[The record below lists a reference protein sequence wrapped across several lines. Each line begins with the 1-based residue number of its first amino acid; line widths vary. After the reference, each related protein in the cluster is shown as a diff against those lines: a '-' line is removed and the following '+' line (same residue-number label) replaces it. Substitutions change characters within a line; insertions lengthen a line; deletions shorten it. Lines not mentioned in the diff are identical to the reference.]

1 MTTSSFYNF
10 FFFSL
15 LYKGKYNEAFEYFSQ
30 ASEAA
35 KTLNNLPLVDETK
48 TYCGIA
54 KAHKLMVAFN
64 SHIEAED
71 PVSLKYLLTWKEN
84 RSDMCTDPL
93 TAGKTLVMKRFS
105 AVLSSTVKSFF
116 L

>member
-1 MTTSSFYNF
+1 M
-10 FFFSL
+10 SL
-15 LYKGKYNEAFEYFSQ
+15 ANE
-30 ASEAA
+30 
-35 KTLNNLPLVDETK
+35 TR

-54 KAHKLMVAFN
+54 MAHKLMVAFN

-71 PVSLKYLLTWKEN
+71 PISLKYLLAWKEN

-93 TAGKTLVMKRFS
+93 TVGKTLVMKHIS
-105 AVLSSTVKSFF
+105 AVLSSVVKSFF

>member
-1 MTTSSFYNF
+1 M
-10 FFFSL
+10 
-15 LYKGKYNEAFEYFSQ
+15 
-30 ASEAA
+30 
-35 KTLNNLPLVDETK
+35 DETK
-48 TYCGIA
+48 TYYGIA

-71 PVSLKYLLTWKEN
+71 PISLKYLLAWKEN

-93 TAGKTLVMKRFS
+93 TVGKTLVMKRIS
-105 AVLSSTVKSFF
+105 AVLSSTAKSFF